1 MSFKSILILTIGLW
15 PKSSLKNTLL
25 RVLGLKIKS
34 KAKIGPNLFV
44 NLKGVEIGENAVIR
58 PFNVFRN
65 VKIQLGNS
73 SILGSWNWISS
84 ARGLEKTANYLG
96 LLKIGDHSSINSRNY
111 FDVSGGVIF
120 GNFTDLA
127 GVRSTFV
134 THQIDT
140 ENSKQTCNLF
150 KVGDYS
156 MICSNSIIVPGG
168 TRIGDRSIIAMGS
181 VVTSGIYEDDS
192 LYAGVP
198 AKFKKKISGDWFHRT
213 EGSVSG

>member
-1 MSFKSILILTIGLW
+1 M
-15 PKSSLKNTLL
+15 PKSPFKNAL
-25 RVLGLKIKS
+25 LKILGFKI
-34 KAKIGPNLFV
+34 KGQAKIGPNLLI
-44 NLKGVEIGENAVIR
+44 NLKHVHIGENAVIR

-65 VKIQLGNS
+65 IKLELGDNA
-73 SILGSWNWISS
+73 IVGSWNWIGS
-84 ARGLEKTANYLG
+84 AKGLEKSPNYLG
-96 LLKIGDHSSINSRNY
+96 LFKLGEHSSINSRNY

-127 GVRSTFV
+127 GVRSTFI

-140 ENSKQTCNLF
+140 ANSKQTCNLIRI
-150 KVGDYS
+150 GNHS

-168 TRIGDRSIIAMGS
+168 TLIGDRTVVAMGS
-181 VVTSGIYEDDS
+181 VVTSGKYDSDS

-198 AKFKKKISGDWFHRT
+198 AKLKKSTSGEWFIRK